1 MRFGAPRHPFP
12 GRLDAAT
19 AILLSASRPFLGMA
33 NLNVAVIAPNGYS
46 KDIGKKGT
54 VSDITLYD
62 IKQGTDTV
70 TMLEPTGYPDRLA
83 PLFFSASMADRAL
96 VVVEAIDAKLG
107 ECMVMLHSVGVAKGW
122 FVLRNFI
129 APEQLAPLIKG
140 TVLENYEFIDDDATA
155 IRQMLL
161 SISETGARAAED
173 VPGAVPI
180 DHFFNVKGVGTVIL
194 GMVTRG
200 TIRKHDTLKA
210 LPTEKTAQ
218 VRSIQKHD
226 DDYDEATA
234 GDRVGL
240 ALKNITVE
248 DLDRGIVLSTDPGLR
263 GTTEITGTAELVGF
277 WKHPLKEG
285 MVLHVGHW
293 MQFVPA
299 RITSVSGA
307 DVKRPSVTLSL
318 EKPLVHPAGSRAV
331 LMYLDGGKLRVAG
344 WVPLA

>member
-1 MRFGAPRHPFP
+1 
-12 GRLDAAT
+12 
-19 AILLSASRPFLGMA
+19 MA
-33 NLNVAVIAPNGYS
+33 NLNVAVIAPHGYS

-62 IKQGTDTV
+62 IKQGADTV
-70 TMLEPTGYPDRLA
+70 TLLEPTGYPDRLA
-83 PLFFSASMADRAL
+83 PLFYSASMSDRAL

-107 ECMVMLHSVGVAKGW
+107 ECMVMLHSAGVARGYI
-122 FVLRNFI
+122 VLRNFI

-140 TVLENYEFIDDDATA
+140 TVLETYQIVEDNATA
-155 IRQMLL
+155 IRELL
-161 SISETGARAAED
+161 LAAALDGDRPVED
-173 VPGAVPI
+173 APGAVPV
-180 DHFFNVKGVGTVIL
+180 DHFFNVKGVGTVAL

-200 TIRKHDTLKA
+200 VIRRHDTLTA
-210 LPTEKTAQ
+210 MPTERTAQ

-226 DDYDEATA
+226 DDFDEAAA

-240 ALKNITVE
+240 ALKNISVE
-248 DLDRGIVLSTDPGLR
+248 DLDRGIVLSADPDLKR
-263 GTTEITGTAELVGF
+263 TIELSGTAELVGF

-293 MQFVPA
+293 MQFIPA
-299 RITSVSGA
+299 RITSVGGSDA
-307 DVKRPSVTLSL
+307 RRPQVTMSL

-344 WVPLA
+344 WLPLE